1 MPSIATGW
9 KPALLLAALAVAGIP
24 AAGQQRTDKEA
35 SIHRELEEIYRAD
48 QKDRESGLGLH
59 LAPRDAARRQ
69 RVLAIV
75 RNGLLKSADDYH
87 NAAMV
92 LQHGAGPED
101 YLLAHILAS
110 IAAFKGRDDA
120 RWLSAAAL
128 DRYLRS
134 IHRNQV
140 FGTQYVRSGSGPWEQ
155 APFDRKLLPD
165 TIRSEYGVPPLS
177 EQHKKLEELRRSL
190 GGKK

>member
-1 MPSIATGW
+1 MSEPILSAH
-9 KPALLLAALAVAGIP
+9 KLNKSFDPQLAG
-24 AAGQQRTDKEA
+24 
-35 SIHRELEEIYRAD
+35 
-48 QKDRESGLGLH
+48 
-59 LAPRDAARRQ
+59 
-69 RVLAIV
+69 
-75 RNGLLKSADDYH
+75 
-87 NAAMV
+87 AMMVGRFEDGTPVV